1 MKPSK
6 VTIIDYGV
14 GNILSVK
21 RSFEYL
27 GATVSVSSEPSEI
40 MKASRIVL
48 PGVGAFPKAMNYL
61 KELNLVDAIKN
72 FVLTTRPLFAICLG
86 MQLLMS
92 ESEEFQPTQGLNAIT
107 GKVVPISNVSTSG
120 GELKI
125 PFVSWSEIYPFD
137 PNQNWNKT
145 ILNEIRD
152 GASAYFVHSF
162 MVQPEDSSS
171 LIAYTEYGGHK
182 INSVIQKDNI
192 IGCQFH
198 PEKSG
203 KVGLKIIENFIKL

>member
-1 MKPSK
+1 MKSSK

-27 GATVSVSSEPSEI
+27 GAAVSVSSDPTEI
-40 MKASRIVL
+40 IKASRIVL

-61 KELNLVDAIKN
+61 NELKLVDAIKN
-72 FVLTTRPLFAICLG
+72 FALTTRPLFAICLG

-92 ESEEFQPTQGLNAIT
+92 ESEEFQKTQGLNIIS
-107 GKVVPISNVSTSG
+107 GKVVPISNVSTAG
-120 GELKI
+120 IGQKI

-137 PNQNWNKT
+137 SKQNWNKT
-145 ILNEIRD
+145 VLQDIRN

-162 MVQPEDSSS
+162 MVEPEENNHI
-171 LIAYTEYGGHK
+171 IAYTNYGGHK
-182 INSVIQKDNI
+182 IKAVIQKDNI
-192 IGCQFH
+192 TGCQFH

-203 KVGLKIIENFIKL
+203 EVGLKILKSFIEL

>member
-1 MKPSK
+1 MKSSK

-27 GATVSVSSEPSEI
+27 GATVSVSSEPTEI

-61 KELNLVDAIKN
+61 NELNLVDAIKN
-72 FVLTTRPLFAICLG
+72 FALTTRPLFAICLG

-92 ESEEFQPTQGLNAIT
+92 ESEEFKKTQGLNIIS
-107 GKVVPISNVSTSG
+107 GKVVPIPNVSTTG
-120 GELKI
+120 VGQKI
-125 PFVSWSEIYPFD
+125 PFVRWSELYPFD
-137 PNQNWNKT
+137 SNQTLNKT
-145 ILNEIRD
+145 VLQDIRT

-162 MVQPEDSSS
+162 MIEPVDNNHI
-171 LIAYTEYGGHK
+171 IAYTNYGGHK
-182 INSVIQKDNI
+182 INAVIQKDNI
-192 IGCQFH
+192 TGCQFH
-198 PEKSG
+198 PEKSASL
-203 KVGLKIIENFIKL
+203 GLKIIDNFLKL